1 MSNCQTMP
9 AISRWKQ
16 MQCQIKVVKCNVG
29 GHFENMAA
37 IFEFDGIL
45 GGQHF
50 LLDKKGKLY
59 VHTKFHACITI
70 CTILVLTRSTNR
82 AKSCC
87 KIDFGTMI
95 MHLFRSAVLYYDA
108 KARPLRLAVRIIQTV
123 TTDLGTECI
132 VPGKVNRII
141 DEHQGFM
148 GPVKKIS
155 EETQC
160 ASGEYL
166 SGCKS

>member
-50 LLDKKGKLY
+50 LLDKEGKMY

-70 CTILVLTRSTNR
+70 CTST
-82 AKSCC
+82 
-87 KIDFGTMI
+87 I
-95 MHLFRSAVLYYDA
+95 
-108 KARPLRLAVRIIQTV
+108 PLHYSYFV
-123 TTDLGTECI
+123 
-132 VPGKVNRII
+132 
-141 DEHQGFM
+141 
-148 GPVKKIS
+148 
-155 EETQC
+155 
-160 ASGEYL
+160 
-166 SGCKS
+166 